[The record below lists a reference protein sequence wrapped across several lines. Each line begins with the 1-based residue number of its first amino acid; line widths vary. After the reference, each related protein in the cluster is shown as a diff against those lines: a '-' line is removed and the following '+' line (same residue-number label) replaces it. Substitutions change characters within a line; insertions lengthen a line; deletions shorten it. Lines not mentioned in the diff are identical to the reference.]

1 VNVRIPRQIDVL
13 ADSLAQALATARGN
27 PLRSGLA
34 AVAVAAAVAT
44 MVVVVAGLEGV
55 RQYALTTGARTF
67 GSDTFVIAQVVPG
80 QLSRRELADRLQ
92 RNQPIRRADVRFLDQ
107 VAGTSLLLAPTA
119 QRSADVRA
127 GRERFEAAS
136 ITGTSAALSLIRDI
150 DIADGRFF
158 VRDEEQRAAQVV
170 VLGAEVAA
178 TVFPG
183 IDPLGRTVRIGG
195 RGFVVVGTVR
205 RQGTSGGVTLDRYVY
220 MPLQAFERTFGAP
233 STLQVFAK
241 GREEGS
247 ADLAEDVARTG
258 MRARRQLRPGQPD
271 AFDILTPEAA
281 RSFVLNLSERI
292 SAAAGPISLM
302 ALLAAVVVVA
312 NTVLVSVTQRTRE
325 IGVRR
330 ALGATRTEVQLEVL
344 MEAALTGLFGGVM
357 GLGGAWV
364 LLGILERV
372 TTAPLAVGPATALWS
387 VVAASASGVAA
398 GWYPARKASRI
409 DIVDALRQE

>member
-1 VNVRIPRQIDVL
+1 MRIRLVIGTVGE
-13 ADSLAQALATARGN
+13 SLAQALVTTRAN

-34 AVAVAAAVAT
+34 AVAVAAAVTT
-44 MVVVVAGLEGV
+44 MVVVSAGLDGV
-55 RQYALTTGARTF
+55 RQYALTAGARSF
-67 GSDTFVIAQVVPG
+67 GSDTFVIAQVVAG
-80 QLSRRELADRLQ
+80 QLSRRELAERLQ

-107 VAGTSLLLAPTA
+107 VAGDTLLLAPTA
-119 QRSADVRA
+119 QRAADVRA
-127 GRERFEAAS
+127 GSRRFEAAS
-136 ITGTSAALSLIRDI
+136 VNGTSAALSQIRDI

-178 TVFPG
+178 TLYPG
-183 IDPLGRTVRIGG
+183 SDPIGRTVRIGG
-195 RGFVVVGTVR
+195 RGFVVIGTVR
-205 RQGTSGGVTLDRYVY
+205 PQGTSGGVTLDRYVY
-220 MPLQAFERTFGAP
+220 MPLQAFERTFGVPA
-233 STLQVFAK
+233 TLQVFAR
-241 GREEGS
+241 GREGH
-247 ADLAEDVARTG
+247 AVGTAEDVARAG
-258 MRARRQLRPGQPD
+258 MRARRQLQPGQPD

-292 SAAAGPISLM
+292 SAAAVPISAM

-344 MEAALTGLFGGVM
+344 LEAALTGLVGGLA
-357 GLGGAWV
+357 GLGMAWM
-364 LLGILERV
+364 LLGVLERA
-372 TTAPLAVGPATALWS
+372 TAAPLSIGTATAAWS
-387 VVAASASGVAA
+387 VVAACAAGVAA

-409 DIVDALRQE
+409 DVINALRQE

>member
-1 VNVRIPRQIDVL
+1 MQIHRVIGMVGE
-13 ADSLAQALATARGN
+13 SLVQALVTARAN

-34 AVAVAAAVAT
+34 AVAVAAAVTT
-44 MVVVVAGLEGV
+44 MVVVIAGLEGV
-55 RQYALTTGARTF
+55 RQYALTAGARSF
-67 GSDTFVIAQVVPG
+67 GSDTFVIAQVVAG
-80 QLSRRELADRLQ
+80 QLSRSEVAERLQ

-107 VAGTSLLLAPTA
+107 VAGDTLLLAPTA
-119 QRSADVRA
+119 QRAADVRA
-127 GRERFEAAS
+127 GSERFEAAS
-136 ITGTSAALSLIRDI
+136 VNGTSAALSQIRDI

-178 TVFPG
+178 TLFPG
-183 IDPLGRTVRIGG
+183 SDPLGRTVRIGG
-195 RGFVVVGTVR
+195 RGFVVIGTVR
-205 RQGTSGGVTLDRYVY
+205 PQGTSGGVTLDRYVY

-233 STLQVFAK
+233 ATLQVFAR
-241 GREEGS
+241 GREGH
-247 ADLAEDVARTG
+247 AVGTAEDVARTG

-292 SAAAGPISLM
+292 SAAAGPISAM

-344 MEAALTGLFGGVM
+344 LEAALTGFVGGVA
-357 GLGGAWV
+357 GLSVAWM
-364 LLGILERV
+364 LLGVLERA
-372 TTAPLAVGPATALWS
+372 TAAPLSVGTATGVWS
-387 VVAASASGVAA
+387 VVAACAAGVAA

-409 DIVDALRQE
+409 DVINALRQE

>member
-1 VNVRIPRQIDVL
+1 MHIPTTISRFGDT
-13 ADSLAQALATARGN
+13 LAQALATMRGN
-27 PLRSGLA
+27 PLRSSLA

-44 MVVVVAGLEGV
+44 MVIVVAGLEGA

-67 GSDTFVIAQVVPG
+67 GSDTFVIAQVVAG

-92 RNQPIRRADVRFLDQ
+92 RNQPIRRADVRFLDAA
-107 VAGTSLLLAPTA
+107 AGTTLLLAPTA
-119 QRSADVRA
+119 QRNADVRA
-127 GRERFEAAS
+127 GRERFEGAA
-136 ITGTSAALSLIRDI
+136 ITGTSAALSTIRDI
-150 DIADGRFF
+150 DIDDGRFF
-158 VRDEEQRAAQVV
+158 VRDEEERAAQVV
-170 VLGAEVAA
+170 VLGADVAA
-178 TVFPG
+178 TVLPG
-183 IDPLGRTVRIGG
+183 VDPLGRTVRIGG

-205 RQGTSGGVTLDRYVY
+205 RQGTGGGVTLDRYVY

-233 STLQVFAK
+233 ATLQVFAR
-241 GREEGS
+241 GRDGERVES
-247 ADLAEDVARTG
+247 AEDVARAG

-302 ALLAAVVVVA
+302 ALLAAVIVVA

-344 MEAALTGLFGGVM
+344 AEAALTGL
-357 GLGGAWV
+357 LGGLVGLAVAWA
-364 LLGILERV
+364 LLGLLERA
-372 TTAPLAVGPATALWS
+372 TATPLAVGGLTAFWS
-387 VVAASASGVAA
+387 VVAACASGIAA
-398 GWYPARKASRI
+398 GWYPARKASRF

>member
-1 VNVRIPRQIDVL
+1 MHIPRTIRRFGDT
-13 ADSLAQALATARGN
+13 LAQALATMRGN

-44 MVVVVAGLEGV
+44 MVIVVAGLEGV

-67 GSDTFVIAQVVPG
+67 GSDTFVIAQVVGG

-92 RNQPIRRADVRFLDQ
+92 RNQPIRRADVRFLDAA
-107 VAGTSLLLAPTA
+107 AGTSLLLAPTA
-119 QRSADVRA
+119 QRTADVRA
-127 GRERFEAAS
+127 GRERFEGAS
-136 ITGTSAALSLIRDI
+136 ITGTAAALSTIRDI
-150 DIADGRFF
+150 DIDDGRFF
-158 VRDEEQRAAQVV
+158 VRDEEERAAQVV
-170 VLGAEVAA
+170 VLGADVAA
-178 TVFPG
+178 TVLPG
-183 IDPLGRTVRIGG
+183 VDPLGRTVRIGG
-195 RGFVVVGTVR
+195 RGFVVVGTVA
-205 RQGTSGGVTLDRYVY
+205 RQGTGGGVTLDRYVY

-233 STLQVFAK
+233 ATLQVFAR
-241 GREEGS
+241 GRDGERVES
-247 ADLAEDVARTG
+247 AEDVARAG

-302 ALLAAVVVVA
+302 ALLAAVIVVA

-344 MEAALTGLFGGVM
+344 TEAAVTGL
-357 GLGGAWV
+357 LGGLVGLAIAWA
-364 LLGILERV
+364 LLGLLERA
-372 TTAPLAVGPATALWS
+372 TATPLAVGGLTAFWS
-387 VVAASASGVAA
+387 VVAACASGIAA
-398 GWYPARKASRI
+398 GWYPARKASRF

>member
-1 VNVRIPRQIDVL
+1 MQIFRTVG
-13 ADSLAQALATARGN
+13 AVGASLAQALGTARAN

-44 MVVVVAGLEGV
+44 IVVVVAGLEGL
-55 RQYALTTGARTF
+55 RQYALTAGARTF

-80 QLSRRELADRLQ
+80 QLSRRELAERLQ
-92 RNQPIRRADVRFLDQ
+92 RNQPIRRADARFLDQ
-107 VAGTSLLLAPTA
+107 VSGERLLLAPTA
-119 QRSADVRA
+119 QRAADVRA
-127 GRERFEAAS
+127 GSARFEAAS
-136 ITGTSAALSLIRDI
+136 INGTSAALSQIRDI

-178 TVFPG
+178 RVFPG
-183 IDPLGRTVRIGG
+183 TDPLGRTVRIGG

-205 RQGTSGGVTLDRYVY
+205 PQGTSGGVTLDRYVY

-233 STLQVFAK
+233 ATLQVFAK
-241 GREEGS
+241 GRDGHE
-247 ADLAEDVARTG
+247 ADTAEDVARAG

-281 RSFVLNLSERI
+281 RGFVLNLSARI

-312 NTVLVSVTQRTRE
+312 NTVLVSVAQRTRE

-330 ALGATRTEVQLEVL
+330 ALGATRSEVQLEVL
-344 MEAALTGLFGGVM
+344 VEAALTGLVGGLI
-357 GLGGAWV
+357 GLGVGWLV
-364 LLGILERV
+364 LDLLERA
-372 TTAPLAVGPATALWS
+372 TSAPLAIGAATALWS
-387 VVAASASGVAA
+387 VGAACAAGVAA

-409 DIVDALRQE
+409 DVVDALRQE